1 MCQQTIKA
9 DNQTIATI
17 RSIFFTDFFGSA
29 TDEFINLWLRSSMRL
44 TRHKQKKPQETNKA
58 MKRSLLNVCKL
69 SNYEMIIPTVYVLCI
84 AHYYCVMNV
93 IEVSN
98 ERG

>member
-29 TDEFINLWLRSSMRL
+29 TDEFINLRLRSSMRL
-44 TRHKQKKPQETNKA
+44 TRHKQKPQETNKVK
-58 MKRSLLNVCKL
+58 KRSLLNVCKL
-69 SNYEMIIPTVYVLCI
+69 SNYEMIIPTVYVLRI
-84 AHYYCVMNV
+84 AH
-93 IEVSN
+93 
-98 ERG
+98 

>member
-29 TDEFINLWLRSSMRL
+29 TDEFINLRLRSSMRL
-44 TRHKQKKPQETNKA
+44 DNKTA
-58 MKRSLLNVCKL
+58 RDKGKKRSLLNVCKL
-69 SNYEMIIPTVYVLCI
+69 SNYEMIIPTVYVHCLP
-84 AHYYCVMNV
+84 
-93 IEVSN
+93 
-98 ERG
+98 